1 MKRPVPRRRSKRSHR
16 AILDAAARILQ
27 ERGYAD
33 VTIDGIAARA
43 RVGKTTIYRWWPNKA
58 SIFMELYAELASK
71 LALTPPP
78 DSGDVVT
85 DLGLLLKGTF
95 KLYRES
101 AAALAL
107 SGIVA
112 EAQSNATVS
121 RMVRNDFAPSRRQI
135 VANLLAR
142 GVERGE
148 IPKHIDVDLV
158 SELVAGATWYYVL
171 VGTSPLTDRQA
182 IRLSEQIMFGVIPRT
197 DLGTRRRAAA
207 KTVRRNSARVAQNA

>member
-1 MKRPVPRRRSKRSHR
+1 MKSPVSPRRSKRSQR
-16 AILDAAARILQ
+16 AILDAAAKLLK

-43 RVGKTTIYRWWPNKA
+43 RVGKTTIYRWWPTKA
-58 SIFMELYAELASK
+58 SIFMELYAELA
-71 LALTPPP
+71 AEVTPPP
-78 DSGDVVT
+78 DTGNVVT

-95 KLYRES
+95 KLYRET
-101 AAALAL
+101 AAGLAL

-142 GVERGE
+142 GVDRGE
-148 IPKHIDVDLV
+148 IPKDIDLDLV
-158 SELVAGATWYYVL
+158 SEVVAGATWYSVL
-171 VGTSPLTDRQA
+171 AGSAPLTDRHA
-182 IRLSEQIMFGVIPRT
+182 IRLTEQIMFGVLSKTGSLKPRNLRT
-197 DLGTRRRAAA
+197 KPTA
-207 KTVRRNSARVAQNA
+207 RNSMRVF